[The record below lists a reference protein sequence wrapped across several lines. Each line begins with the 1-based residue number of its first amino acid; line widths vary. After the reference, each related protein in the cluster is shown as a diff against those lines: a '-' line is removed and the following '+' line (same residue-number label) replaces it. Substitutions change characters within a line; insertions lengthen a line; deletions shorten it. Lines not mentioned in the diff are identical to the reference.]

1 MANSGSLTTNYWKNS
16 NGKTRGYK
24 LSWTATQNDSKNQ
37 STIKWTLETAG
48 TCTDSVPEYSLKVT
62 FAGKTLADRSELT
75 KRASG
80 VIKSGTI
87 TISHNANGTKKIG
100 ARIQAAVNQK
110 SVNLDKRTDWQLNA
124 IPIKATIKS
133 SKNGVYRN
141 GKISDLYLQYSN
153 PAGDLASS
161 LQVGIYF
168 GFIAEPIDL
177 SYRNVNKTTD
187 GSYTFSLTNEE
198 KEYLMNTVVGSN
210 ELKIYYAIKTVIY
223 GKTYTSYKEAKFTV
237 FPDEIKNTYIFS
249 YENNEKVLAV
259 TGDNTVLVQGVSD
272 CFVQFSVDFTDYAF
286 ADKFVLKCGSKTY
299 TDTRYTNA
307 IECTIKNIESG
318 TFNITLTDSRK
329 NVSNFIRYCNM
340 APYSKPSCAITNL
353 SKSVDGKIAFTIQGV
368 WYPNL
373 VATDFSK
380 GNPAK
385 LVYILNGVETEV
397 PIDVLTVKN
406 NKYSVDVE
414 ITDLDYTQEYTLKA
428 KITDLLA
435 SFETKETVI
444 SFEPIFNW
452 GKDYFNFNVPV
463 TFSKGF
469 DGKRDNKPLWNG
481 MYYMSDA
488 HTIYLSEP
496 ISEQL
501 NGIVLIFSKY
511 TGGSSKD
518 NADFQTFFVSK
529 YSMHAWAGCGHT
541 FPMYSTNWKLFATK
555 YLYIHDD
562 RISGVAQNVES
573 GTFNGGIAYN
583 NKAYVLRAVLGV

>member
-1 MANSGSLTTNYWKNS
+1 MANSGSLTTSYWKDS

-24 LSWTATQNDSKNQ
+24 LSWTATQSTSKNQ
-37 STIKWTLETAG
+37 STIKWTLETVG

-75 KRASG
+75 KRSSG

-133 SKNGVYRN
+133 SKNGVYRD

-153 PAGDLASS
+153 PAGDLVTS
-161 LQVGIYF
+161 LQVGIHFYF
-168 GFIAEPIDL
+168 VGEPIDI
-177 SYRNVNKTTD
+177 SYRNVNKTTE
-187 GSYTFSLTNEE
+187 GTYTFSLTNEE
-198 KEYLMNTVVGSN
+198 KKHIMQSVEGSN
-210 ELKIYYAIKTVIY
+210 ELKIYYSIKTVIY
-223 GKTYTSYKEAKFTV
+223 GKTYTSTKAAKFTV
-237 FPDEIKNTYIFS
+237 VPDKIKNTDIFT
-249 YENNEKVLAV
+249 YEQNEKVLAV
-259 TGDNTVLVQGVSD
+259 TGNNTVLVQGMSD
-272 CFVQFSVDFTDYAF
+272 CYVYFGVEFTDYAF
-286 ADKFVLKCGSKTY
+286 SDKFVLKCGSKTY
-299 TDTRYTNA
+299 TYTRYANA
-307 IECTIKNIESG
+307 FECVVKNIEAG
-318 TFNITLTDSRK
+318 TFIITLTDTRK
-329 NVSNFIRYCNM
+329 NVSDFVRYCNM
-340 APYSKPSCAITNL
+340 VPYSKPSCAITNL

-373 VATDFSK
+373 TATDFVK

-385 LVYILNGVETEV
+385 LVYVLNGVETEV

-406 NKYSVDVE
+406 NKYSVNVE

-428 KITDLLA
+428 KIADLLA
-435 SFETKETVI
+435 SSETKETVI
-444 SFEPIFNW
+444 SFEPVFNW

-469 DGKRDNKPLWNG
+469 DGKRDNKLLWNG
-481 MYYMSDA
+481 MYYMSDS
-488 HTIYLSEP
+488 HTIYLKEP

-501 NGIVLIFSKY
+501 NGIVLVFSKH
-511 TGGSSKD
+511 TDGSSKD
-518 NADFQTFFVSK
+518 NADFQSFFVPK
-529 YSMHAWAGCGHT
+529 YVISTWISCGHT
-541 FPMYSTNWKLFATK
+541 FPMFSTNWKLFASK
-555 YLYIHDD
+555 CLYIHDD
-562 RISGVAQNVES
+562 KIVGVAQNVES
-573 GTFNGGIAYN
+573 GTFNGGMEYN